1 MNRWILALVAL
12 ALALPVS
19 TRAQEPPDS
28 AQAASDTTDVPEAE
42 GPDGAQERP
51 SDFERLT
58 RGATLREGFFDTY
71 ETDGRLF
78 LVVPEDRLGE
88 RFLLSFQASQG
99 PGSGGVYGGTMLD
112 AEGRIV
118 SLEKQQGRIL
128 LVQHQHRYTAPE
140 GSPAE
145 RAIDL
150 TFGPSV
156 LATGRIAATRDS
168 TDHLVDAYGWFV
180 SDLSGISEAMR
191 GAASNGSGRGSAGG
205 GGASLD
211 ESRSYLESVK
221 SFPRNLTINA
231 RLTFRSGPGGAPRG
245 VPDGRF
251 VPVTVHTLIA
261 ALPEEPME
269 RRMADDRVGYFVTA
283 QKDVSRD
290 DGQDSFVRYVRK
302 WRLGCEGRP
311 DREGLCT
318 PAQPITY
325 YIDRTVPEEYRPAIM
340 AGVEAWNEAF
350 EEAGFRDAVHAQLL
364 PEDADAEDM
373 RYATIRWN
381 VSDPAGYGAI
391 GPSIVDPRSG
401 EVLDADILMEG
412 SMILSFR
419 NAWRFQVSPAAAV
432 EEMLAATPEELA
444 ALARGGE
451 MATLGAELAAQGM
464 MLRTLLVAR
473 EEIGP
478 SDPVPMEY
486 VNEALKWIAMH
497 EVGHTLGLRHN
508 FRSSIDTPNELLHDP
523 DWTRERGVFSSVM
536 DYATP
541 NIAPTGRPN
550 GDFYN
555 QGLGSYDRWAIAF
568 GYTPD
573 PARAA
578 ELARRAAEPGHAYGT
593 DEDARGPAALDPTVN
608 VYDLG
613 ADPLRWGMERAET
626 IRRTWQNVP
635 ALALEDDQSYATV
648 TDVFAGLLF
657 QYARALTTGIKYIG
671 GQYQYRDHYGDP
683 DGRGPWE
690 NVPRERQLEALG
702 FLIEHGFSQQAFEL
716 PADVLRQF
724 GADRWSHWGNEITF
738 DGRIDY
744 PYHGEVLD
752 LQRSLLSQITTP
764 MLFARI
770 RDAEMKYGPAEVVTI
785 PELMEALSAAV
796 WSELERGVSVP
807 AMRRDLQRAHLD
819 RMIGLVTEAP
829 TGTPAD
835 ARAVARMTLESL
847 VDDLTAALDRGAL
860 DAYTRAHLNES
871 RARAERALAA
881 GLDLSN

>member
-1 MNRWILALVAL
+1 MNRWILALFAL
-12 ALALPVS
+12 GLALPAPA
-19 TRAQEPPDS
+19 RAQEPPDS
-28 AQAASDTTDVPEAE
+28 AQAADETPDENGDAGAE
-42 GPDGAQERP
+42 TPQERP

-58 RGATLREGFFDTY
+58 RDATHREGFFDTY
-71 ETDGRLF
+71 ETDGRFF
-78 LVVPEDRLGE
+78 LRVPEDRLGE
-88 RFLLSFQASQG
+88 QFLLGFQASQG
-99 PGSGGVYGGTMLD
+99 PGTGGVYGGTMLD
-112 AEGRIV
+112 SEARIV
-118 SLEKQQGRIL
+118 SLEKRQGRIL

-140 GSPAE
+140 GSPAQ

-156 LATGRIAATRDS
+156 LASARIAATRDS
-168 TDHLVDAYGWFV
+168 TDHLVDVYSWFV

-191 GAASNGSGRGSAGG
+191 GAVAGSAGRGGGG

-221 SFPRNLTINA
+221 SFPRNLTVNA
-231 RLTFRSGPGGAPRG
+231 RLTFRSGSSGGPRG

-251 VPVTVHTLIA
+251 IPVTVHTLIA

-269 RRMADDRVGYFVTA
+269 RRLADDRVGFFVTA

-290 DGQDSFVRYVRK
+290 DGQDSFVRYVRR
-302 WRLGCEGRP
+302 WRLECEGRP
-311 DREGLCT
+311 DRQGLCT

-340 AGVEAWNEAF
+340 EGVEAWNEAF
-350 EEAGFRDAVHAQLL
+350 AEAGFRDAIQAMLL
-364 PEDADAEDM
+364 PEDADPEDM

-381 VSDPAGYGAI
+381 VSDPPGYSAI

-401 EVLDADILMEG
+401 EVLDADILLEG
-412 SMILSFR
+412 NMILSFR

-432 EEMLAATPEELA
+432 EEMLAATPEELD

-451 MATLGAELAAQGM
+451 MATLGAELAAQGTL
-464 MLRTLLVAR
+464 LRTLLAAR

-486 VNEALKWIAMH
+486 VNQALKWIAMH

-508 FRSSIDTPNELLHDP
+508 FRSSIDTPNELLHDR
-523 DWTRERGVFSSVM
+523 DWTGERGVFSSVM

-541 NIAPTGRPN
+541 NIAPTGRAN

-555 QGLGSYDRWAIAF
+555 RGLGTYDRWAIAF

-578 ELARRAAEPGHAYGT
+578 ALARRAAEPGHAYGT

-635 ALALEDDQSYATV
+635 AFALEDDQSYATV

-671 GQYQYRDHYGDP
+671 GQYHYRDHHGDP
-683 DGRGPWE
+683 NGRGPWE

-716 PADVLRQF
+716 PPDVLRQF
-724 GADRWSHWGNEITF
+724 GADRWSHWGSQLTF

-744 PYHGEVLD
+744 PYHSEVLD
-752 LQRSLLSQITTP
+752 LQRSLVSQITTP

-770 RDAEMKYGPAEVVTI
+770 RDAEMKYGPEEVVTI
-785 PELMEALSAAV
+785 PELMEALSTAV
-796 WSELERGVSVP
+796 WSELGQGVSVP
-807 AMRRDLQRAHLD
+807 AMRRDLQRAHLE
-819 RMIGLVTEAP
+819 RMMALVTDAP
-829 TGTPAD
+829 SGTPAD
-835 ARAVARMTLESL
+835 ARAVARMTLEGL
-847 VDDLTAALDRGAL
+847 VEDLAMALGRSALDT
-860 DAYTRAHLNES
+860 YTRAHLNES